1 MTFPAFTRRTALA
14 GSLVTGLL
22 PAAVRSA
29 TTPLRVTVR
38 RFYRPEDGANL
49 QPAFQRA
56 IDWAGA
62 NAADVVSDFGRING
76 EMWCPERSR
85 PDAPYGDGTPLVVRH
100 AMAIDFSGAIF
111 RLKSPGGGLRMRG
124 QPGKWKGAPW
134 VGGWLH
140 ADGAREIARL
150 DISNV
155 TVDGLFDGDVINN
168 APNLTDKGFS
178 VFDEGLRELHMRN
191 VELRNFGAE
200 IFYIGGIG
208 PRYIQVE
215 DCHFHGSPQCA
226 WNPGGRGRLLAINL
240 RAGRSYQCCEVLGG
254 AGSVYRG
261 GQFYQAGKGGCSIF
275 GGPSA
280 GLPANY
286 PYWYGWWDGKGQPP
300 YVRFVDTEFVD
311 ARALWL
317 GSWMRG
323 RIRLVDT
330 SLYLSPRDGRLTD
343 IDLDVDAV
351 TDRAVNNQAVN
362 LTGVDRPG
370 APFPDAPPGVLYGL
384 PSHIR
389 LRIACSRTAAAKA
402 AGRTF
407 ETAVRFYGGLVDR
420 PTIDISARGEARN
433 LAQNMDK
440 SGLLDREPRVRDAG
454 FVQTP

>member
-1 MTFPAFTRRTALA
+1 MSMDAFARRTALA
-14 GSLVTGLL
+14 GSLASGLL
-22 PAAVRSA
+22 PAVVRGA
-29 TTPLRVTVR
+29 TTGPRATVR
-38 RFYRPEDGANL
+38 RFYRLEDGANL

-62 NAADVVSDFGRING
+62 NMADVVSDFGRIKG

-85 PDAPYGDGTPLVVRH
+85 PDAQYGDGTPLVVRH
-100 AMAIDFSGAIF
+100 AMAIDFAGATF
-111 RLKSPGGGLRMRG
+111 LLKGPGGTLRKRG

-140 ADGAREIARL
+140 ADGSRGIARL
-150 DISNV
+150 DVANV

-200 IFYIGGIG
+200 IFYVGGIG

-240 RAGRSYQCCEVLGG
+240 RAGRAYQACEVLGG

-261 GQFYQAGKGGCSIF
+261 GQFYDAGNGGCSIF

-280 GLPANY
+280 GLPENY
-286 PYWYGWWDGKGQPP
+286 PFWYGWWDGKGQPP
-300 YVRFVDTEFVD
+300 YVRFFDTEFVRS
-311 ARALWL
+311 RALWL

-323 RIRLVDT
+323 RIRLFDT
-330 SLYLSPRDGRLTD
+330 SLYLAPGDGRLTD

-351 TDRAVNNQAVN
+351 LDQAGNNQAVN
-362 LTGVDRPG
+362 LTGVDQPGVPFPG
-370 APFPDAPPGVLYGL
+370 ASGARYGL
-384 PSHIR
+384 PGHIR

-402 AGRTF
+402 GGRTF
-407 ETAVRFYGGLVDR
+407 ETAVRYYGGLLDL
-420 PTIDISARGEARN
+420 PTVDISVRGEARN
-433 LAQNMDK
+433 LFQNMDK
-440 SGLLDREPRVRDAG
+440 SGHANREPRVRDVG
-454 FVQTP
+454 YVRTP